1 TSPCSMPST
10 KCSQPR
16 AAPRP
21 GLAALRRWHRARR
34 GGPHPRHL
42 AALGGEPA
50 RRVPDQRTQVPG
62 TEPIMTTTAHVSELQ
77 LDAFALG
84 ALDGPA
90 ETRVQAHLAVCTS
103 CRSARTSAAAL
114 RAHFTVHVLPR
125 GLRAR
130 PRPRRRWRWHW
141 LAIPALAAALLVV
154 VWRRPLDPT
163 AGGDLAVKGTPS
175 WQVFAHRAGQTFA
188 VHDGAALAA
197 GDRIRFAM
205 LSGGARYLLIAS
217 IDGSGAATIY
227 YPYDGAESAA
237 IPGDRVEPAGSI
249 VLDDAPGPERVF
261 AILSDQPIAAD
272 VVKAQLR
279 SIALGGP
286 AAIRATRALALP
298 ARAQVSLVFEK
309 AVP

>member
-1 TSPCSMPST
+1 MTS
-10 KCSQPR
+10 
-16 AAPRP
+16 
-21 GLAALRRWHRARR
+21 
-34 GGPHPRHL
+34 
-42 AALGGEPA
+42 
-50 RRVPDQRTQVPG
+50 
-62 TEPIMTTTAHVSELQ
+62 TAHVSELQ
-77 LDAFALG
+77 LDALALG

-90 ETRVQAHLAVCTS
+90 ETRVQAHLAVCVS
-103 CRSARTSAAAL
+103 CRGAHARAAAL
-114 RAHFTVHVLPR
+114 RERFTAHVLPR

-130 PRPRRRWRWHW
+130 PRPRWRWHW

-154 VWRRPLDPT
+154 VWRRPLGSAP
-163 AGGDLAVKGTPS
+163 GGDLAVKGAPS
-175 WQVFAHRAGQTFA
+175 WQVFAHRDGQTFA

-197 GDRIRFAM
+197 GDRIRFVM
-205 LSGGARYLLIAS
+205 LSGGAHYLLIAS

-237 IPGDRVEPAGSI
+237 ITGDRVEPAGSI

-261 AILSDQPIAAD
+261 AILSDQPITAD

-298 ARAQVSLVFEK
+298 ARVQVSLVFEK
-309 AVP
+309 GVP